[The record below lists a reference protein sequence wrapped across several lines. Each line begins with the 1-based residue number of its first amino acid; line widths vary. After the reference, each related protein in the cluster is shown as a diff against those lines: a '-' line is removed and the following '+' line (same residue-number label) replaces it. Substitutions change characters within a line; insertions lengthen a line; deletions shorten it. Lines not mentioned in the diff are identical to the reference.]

1 MKKITLFVLLTIIVN
16 TISVAQNHSLNFD
29 GTDDYVD
36 LEQNFAFEA
45 TDSFTIEAW
54 VNIRTNGSFQQVI
67 AKLGTGDVSFRGWGF
82 QITDGGILS
91 AFVAEE
97 FFTKRVYVEGSQA
110 LEENIWYHVGMSFD
124 GNNEIVLYVNGE
136 AESLGVIIA
145 DGGLTALN
153 TSAPTH
159 IGNFDD
165 GTAQEH
171 FNGNIDEVRIWNG
184 VRALEEIT
192 TNYMTELSGNEA
204 NLIGYYKMDADNSSC
219 DVQDCNANQAH
230 GSREGVNGSND
241 LPQFSANVPEIADVE
256 CGVALDCTLSVEDVA
271 QVAFSTF
278 PNPTTDIVSFS
289 GINLNG
295 TSVKLYNI
303 LGSAS
308 KEVLVTNNSIDI
320 SELPT
325 GVYFMVVTIDNT
337 TISKKIIKN

>member
-1 MKKITLFVLLTIIVN
+1 MKKITLLVLLTIIVN

-29 GTDDYVD
+29 GTDDFVD

-54 VNIRTNGSFQQVI
+54 VNIRTNGSFQQII
-67 AKLGTGDVSFRGWGF
+67 AKLGAGDISFRGWGL
-82 QITDGGILS
+82 QITEEGFLG
-91 AFVAEE
+91 AYAAAE
-97 FFTKRVYVEGSQA
+97 FSSLRVYVEGSQV
-110 LEENIWYHVGMSFD
+110 LEENIWYHVGMSFNGID
-124 GNNEIVLYVNGE
+124 EILLYVDGE
-136 AESLGVIIA
+136 SESLGVVIS
-145 DGGLTALN
+145 DGVLPTIS

-171 FNGNIDEVRIWNG
+171 FNGNIDELRVWDG
-184 VRALEEIT
+184 VRSLEEIAN
-192 TNYMTELSGNEA
+192 NYATELSGNES

-230 GSREGVNGSND
+230 GSRGGVNGSND
-241 LPQFSANVPEIADVE
+241 LPQFSDNVPEIADVA
-256 CGVALDCTLSVEDVA
+256 CGVTLDCTLSVEDVA
-271 QVAFSTF
+271 QVGFSTF

-295 TSVKLYNI
+295 TNVKLYNI
-303 LGSAS
+303 LGSVS
-308 KEVLVTNNSIDI
+308 KEVLVTNNAIRI

-337 TISKKIIKN
+337 TISKKIIKK

>member
-1 MKKITLFVLLTIIVN
+1 MKKKLLNFCFIIATITCF
-16 TISVAQNHSLNFD
+16 AQNHSLNFD
-29 GTDDYVD
+29 GVDDFVD
-36 LEQNFAFEA
+36 LQQNFAFEA
-45 TDSFTIEAW
+45 TDSFTVEAW
-54 VNIRTNGSFQQVI
+54 INIRSNGSFQQVI
-67 AKLGTGDVSFRGWGF
+67 AKLGAGDVSFRGWGL
-82 QITDGGILS
+82 QITEEGFLS
-91 AFVAEE
+91 AYVAAE
-97 FFTKRVYVEGSQA
+97 FSIQRVYVEGSQV
-110 LEENIWYHVGMSFD
+110 LEEDIWHHVAMSFNGED
-124 GNNEIVLYVNGE
+124 EILLYVNGE
-136 AESLGVIIA
+136 SESLGVVIS
-145 DGGLTALN
+145 DGALP
-153 TSAPTH
+153 TISTTAPTH

-241 LPQFSANVPEIADVE
+241 LPQFSANVPEIADVA
-256 CGVALDCTLSVEDVA
+256 CGVTLDCTLSLEDVA

-325 GVYFMVVTIDNT
+325 GVYFMVVTIGNT
-337 TISKKIIKN
+337 TISKKIIKK